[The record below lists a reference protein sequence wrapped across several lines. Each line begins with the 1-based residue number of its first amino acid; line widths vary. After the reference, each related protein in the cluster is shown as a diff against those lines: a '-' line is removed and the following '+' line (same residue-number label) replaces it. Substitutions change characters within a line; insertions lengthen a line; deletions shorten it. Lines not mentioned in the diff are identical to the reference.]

1 MSVVKHILLTIACL
15 TFLWMPCR
23 ILSQPAPD
31 AIPDRV
37 IKESIKTVQF
47 HRKGWELS
55 YPVIELNHI
64 DKVQISFDDL
74 TDEIRNYSYTLV
86 HCDAAWRPS
95 MLSKEE
101 YIEGFPDHPFYDYKL
116 SFNTY
121 VDYVHYTLDI
131 PNDDIK
137 IKVSGNYILK
147 VFEDFNEENVVM
159 TKRFV
164 VAEPVVSIDAVV
176 NRPVIQQYMDSG
188 HEVGFSVHYG
198 TLNITDPFAEISVTI
213 CQNNR
218 WDLAIYDLKPL
229 FYQEGVLDYNYQ
241 EENVFP
247 AGNEYRYF
255 DIKSLRYQSEYV
267 KNIEYIAPDYHV
279 ELFPD
284 NPRSQVNYFYWED
297 LNGRFFIDIQEGK
310 EGEIEADYVY
320 VHFSLPYE
328 APMVDGDFYV
338 FGALTGWK
346 YGDANRLEYSF
357 ERKAYELTLQLKQGL
372 YNYEYIFVPKGT
384 NIPDAGFLEGNHY
397 ETENDYVIYVYFR
410 TNTSKYDRVIGYQ
423 IKNSVR

>member
-1 MSVVKHILLTIACL
+1 MSVTEHRLLLLI
-15 TFLWMPCR
+15 CR
-23 ILSQPAPD
+23 IFFLAPSIASGQPAPD
-31 AIPDRV
+31 AIPDQV
-37 IKESIKTVQF
+37 VKGSVKSVQF

-55 YPVIELNHI
+55 YPIIELNQI
-64 DKVQISFDDL
+64 DHVQLSFDDL
-74 TDEIRNYSYTLV
+74 TDDIKNYSYTLE
-86 HCDAAWRPS
+86 HCDASWRPS

-101 YIEGFPDHPFYDYKL
+101 YIDGFTDQPFYDYKL

-121 VDYVHYTLDI
+121 VNYVHYTLDI
-131 PNDDIK
+131 PNDDIG

-147 VFEDFNEENVVM
+147 VFEDFDEENVIM

-164 VAEPVVSIDAVV
+164 VSEAVVSIDADVD
-176 NRPVIQQYMDSG
+176 RPVIQQYMDSG
-188 HEVGFSVHYG
+188 HEVGFSVKYG
-198 TLNITDPFAEISVTI
+198 TLNIQDPFSEISVTI

-229 FYQEGVLDYNYQ
+229 FYKEGVLDYHYQ

-267 KNIEYIAPDYHV
+267 KNIEYIIPYYHV

-284 NPRSQVNYFYWED
+284 KPRSQLNYFYLED
-297 LNGRFFIDIQEGK
+297 LNGRFYIDIQEGTQ
-310 EGEIEADYVY
+310 GEIEADYVY
-320 VHFSLPYE
+320 VHFSLPYD

-338 FGALTGWK
+338 FGQLTGWK
-346 YGDANRLEYSF
+346 YGDANRLEYNF
-357 ERKAYELTLQLKQGL
+357 DRKAYELTLQLKQGL
-372 YNYEYIFVPKGT
+372 YNYEYIFVPHGT

-397 ETENDYVIYVYFR
+397 ETENDYVIYVYYR

-423 IKNSVR
+423 IANSVR

>member
-1 MSVVKHILLTIACL
+1 MSVLEHIFLRKACWFLLLAPSL
-15 TFLWMPCR
+15 VF
-23 ILSQPAPD
+23 SQPAPD
-31 AIPDRV
+31 AIPDQV
-37 IKESIKTVQF
+37 TKGSVKSVQF

-55 YPVIELNHI
+55 YPIIELNQI
-64 DKVQISFDDL
+64 DHVHLSFDDL
-74 TDEIRNYSYTLV
+74 TDEIRNYSYTLE
-86 HCDAAWRPS
+86 HCDAAWRSSS
-95 MLSKEE
+95 MAKEE
-101 YIEGFPDHPFYDYKL
+101 YLEGFTEHPFYDYKL

-121 VDYVHYTLDI
+121 VNYVHYTLDI
-131 PNDDIK
+131 PNDDISL
-137 IKVSGNYILK
+137 KVSGNYILK
-147 VFEDFNEENVVM
+147 VFEDFDEENVVM

-164 VAEPVVSIDAVV
+164 VSEPVVSVDARVT
-176 NRPVIQQYMDSG
+176 RPVMQKYMDSG

-198 TLNITDPFAEISVTI
+198 SLNIQDPFSEISVTI

-229 FYQEGVLDYNYQ
+229 FFKEGVLDYNYQ

-267 KNIEYIAPDYHV
+267 KNIEYIIPYYHV

-284 NPRSQVNYFYWED
+284 KRRSQLNYFYWQD

-310 EGEIEADYVY
+310 ESEIEADYVF
-320 VHFSLPYE
+320 VHFTLPYD
-328 APMVDGDFYV
+328 APMIDGDFYV
-338 FGALTGWK
+338 FGTLTDWK
-346 YGDANRLEYSF
+346 YGDANRLEYNF

-372 YNYEYIFVPKGT
+372 YNYEYIFVPHGT
-384 NIPDAGFLEGNHY
+384 TIPDAGFLEGNHY

-423 IKNSVR
+423 LTNSVR